1 MGSEDLV
8 GAPVVAEERT
18 LAEIAAR
25 HPPGP
30 PGGPSGGGAPPS
42 GPPAMW
48 PGIVVGAAL
57 GVVVGAASLFIPES
71 SPPAPSSGVAAA
83 SSPARLVV
91 PVSASAAP
99 KAPAPSASNAMSAAS
114 AAGRPAASSAAP
126 SAEPAAT
133 PLLIEGESEVDFLRR
148 AHLAPP
154 AEALAM
160 AEAHP
165 RRYPDGRL
173 GQEREMIAIASLGAM
188 GRKDEARARGRLFLT
203 LFPDSTHRR
212 RLEVLVPDLAVTS
225 NPQAP

>member
-30 PGGPSGGGAPPS
+30 PGGPSGGGAPLPS
-42 GPPAMW
+42 PPAMW

-57 GVVVGAASLFIPES
+57 GGVVGAAWLNLSEG
-71 SPPAPSSGVAAA
+71 SPPAPSSFVAAA
-83 SSPARLVV
+83 SSAGHLVAPVV
-91 PVSASAAP
+91 PSASLKTAASASAG
-99 KAPAPSASNAMSAAS
+99 NAMSAAP
-114 AAGRPAASSAAP
+114 GRPSASSAAP
-126 SAEPAAT
+126 PAEPTAT

-203 LFPDSTHRR
+203 LFPDSAHRR